1 MRGLGNF
8 QRDMSSFVY
17 DEAGA
22 QLWPDAARVQ
32 GVSSQLVQEGL
43 HFYVTSEAELAKFG
57 NITRVRASRIQANRL
72 APNSGVLTD
81 AVLSAAAATQFR
93 GAGPAC
99 QVVYFKS

>member
-1 MRGLGNF
+1 MT
-8 QRDMSSFVY
+8 
-17 DEAGA
+17 
-22 QLWPDAARVQ
+22 WPDAARVQ

-81 AVLSAAAATQFR
+81 AVLSAVEAVPWKREGVELNADLHAND
-93 GAGPAC
+93 
-99 QVVYFKS
+99 